1 MQGLVETLRRAREHA
16 RSEATVERRFGFGSR
31 DLLIHGAR
39 TDEAFMP
46 HGDLIEIPPG
56 HSNASA
62 VDLYLIDRATAE
74 SIDFPRVA
82 LSAYGAVRQSL
93 ETDWVVLRS
102 PDTGRVLAL
111 DAVEGSAIYHPGDPL
126 PPRDR
131 AEFCRPLLH
140 WLAVLDGNV
149 VLHAG
154 AVARDGRALIVAGGG
169 NVGKTTLIRA
179 CLAAGFAMLGDN
191 VVEVTRAERGPSQVI
206 GVYPTVKVRP
216 DPIVPFPANWPRPHW
231 DDEARKH
238 IYSLADVLGTS
249 FTRDPQDIA
258 ALLVLDA
265 GAPPNPTTLPLA
277 SAVFKVAPNTVG
289 QFPLFE
295 EQVLRRASAVL
306 SRLKLLTSGKMP
318 VARIPHIIGTLLTAH
333 TGET

>member
-1 MQGLVETLRRAREHA
+1 MQELVETLRRARDHA
-16 RSEATVERRFGFGSR
+16 RRHATVAHRFAFGAR
-31 DLLIHGAR
+31 DLLIHG
-39 TDEAFMP
+39 TPHDEPLMP
-46 HGDLIEIPPG
+46 RGDLIEIPTGQGP
-56 HSNASA
+56 APT
-62 VDLYLIDRATAE
+62 VDLYLLDRATAE
-74 SIDFPRVA
+74 SIEFPSVA

-111 DAVEGSAIYHPGDPL
+111 DAVEGSAIYHPGHPL

-154 AVARDGRALIVAGGG
+154 AVARDGGAVIVAGGG

-191 VVEVTRAERGPSQVI
+191 VVEVSRAEQGPSQVI

-216 DPIVPFPANWPRPHW
+216 DPIVPLPTNWPAPQW

-238 IYSLADVLGTS
+238 IYSLANVIGAG
-249 FTRDPQDIA
+249 FTRDPQEIA
-258 ALLVLDA
+258 ALLVLDDE
-265 GAPPNPTTLPLA
+265 APPAPITMPLA

-295 EQVLRRASAVL
+295 EQVLRRCSAVL

-318 VARIPHIIGTLLTAH
+318 VARIPHVIGTILTGP